1 LCAGEWRSFSKFFIF
16 CNVNETRISYSWGNV
31 RERTEDAA
39 TETAGN
45 METDPI
51 SAAPLFGH
59 RASKLWEVLQ
69 LRNNFEYVGRKGKV
83 TRKAA
88 LLGAAALAVAGT
100 LVGSKPAAATPSGLT
115 FYPSTD
121 LYGKGTFHFDADTY
135 TSTSL
140 KNATATS
147 IGLEYGLG
155 PDNSG
160 SLGRSEL
167 GFDYV
172 TSNTNSIS
180 FTKRL
185 LLNAKTQLYNNDAS
199 QIRVVAGFWGLGSS
213 GSSNDIAAG
222 RSVYPGNVGYLLAS
236 KNFEFGRIHV
246 GVAHSFAKTSVIGN
260 DKTYLQLGYDKVFAG
275 NKLQF
280 TADYYSGKS
289 AISALAPGIIYY
301 LNDKSDFELGYVHYN
316 DRSISP
322 RNQIYLGFDYN
333 FGPGTEKTN
342 TTAPAP
348 ETDTAAPAKN

>member
-1 LCAGEWRSFSKFFIF
+1 
-16 CNVNETRISYSWGNV
+16 
-31 RERTEDAA
+31 
-39 TETAGN
+39 
-45 METDPI
+45 M
-51 SAAPLFGH
+51 
-59 RASKLWEVLQ
+59 
-69 LRNNFEYVGRKGKV
+69 RNNFEYVGRKGKV
-83 TRKAA
+83 ARKAA
-88 LLGAAALAVAGT
+88 LLGAAALAVAAT
-100 LVGSKPAAATPSGLT
+100 LVGNKPAAATPSGLT

-121 LYGKGTFHFDADTY
+121 LYGKGTFHFDADTF

-147 IGLEYGLG
+147 LGLEYGLG
-155 PDNSG
+155 PDNSS
-160 SLGRSEL
+160 SLGRSEI

-185 LLNAKTQLYNNDAS
+185 LFNAKTQLYNNDAS
-199 QIRVVAGFWGLGSS
+199 QVRLVAGVWGIGSS

-246 GVAHSFAKTSVIGN
+246 GVAHSFAKTSVVGN

-280 TADYYSGKS
+280 TTDYYSGKS
-289 AISALAPGIIYY
+289 ALSALAPGIIYY
-301 LNDKSDFELGYVHYN
+301 LNDKSDFELGYIHYN
-316 DRSISP
+316 NSSISP

-333 FGPGTEKTN
+333 FGPGTEKVN